1 MLRVIHSNGSTV
13 PGSPHDWFTDSI
25 DYLLVLGGLLYCLA
39 APRAPEE
46 VSHSNSSCGQ
56 KKPNPTT
63 TSTIA
68 CYMKK

>member
-46 VSHSNSSCGQ
+46 VSHSDSSCGQ
-56 KKPNPTT
+56 RKTT

-68 CYMKK
+68 SYMKK